1 MRFAKIAVFF
11 PERIIHRF
19 IKPKQ
24 DKNAYCVPA
33 KRLSTEFEI
42 SKCCNKI
49 YVTFN
54 VRMF

>member
-1 MRFAKIAVFF
+1 MRFAKIAIFY
-11 PERIIHRF
+11 ERIIHRF

-24 DKNAYCVPA
+24 DKNTYCVPA

-42 SKCCNKI
+42 SKCYKKI

-54 VRMF
+54 VHMF